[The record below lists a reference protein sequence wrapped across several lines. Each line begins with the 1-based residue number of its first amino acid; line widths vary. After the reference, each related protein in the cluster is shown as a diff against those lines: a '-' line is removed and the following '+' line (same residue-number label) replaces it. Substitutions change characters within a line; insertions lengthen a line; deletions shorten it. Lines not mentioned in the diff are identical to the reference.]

1 MLSFYGY
8 PREDGYWT
16 LFYNEEHIP
25 ETIKNSVVLINVEE
39 KPADGNEYVLRRN
52 PTSGDFYWEPIYPV
66 LPEDEELPINEPSEE
81 VPPQLQVSVEEMQ
94 AQILLNTEYLV
105 SRIELGLGGK

>member
-1 MLSFYGY
+1 MTGYAYPNGDDSYALFYDVGSIPDSIRPKIEQIVIPEGTGILRKKEDGSFYY
-8 PREDGYWT
+8 EPFPT
-16 LFYNEEHIP
+16 
-25 ETIKNSVVLINVEE
+25 VEE
-39 KPADGNEYVLRRN
+39 P
-52 PTSGDFYWEPIYPV
+52 
-66 LPEDEELPINEPSEE
+66 PINEPSEE

>member
-1 MLSFYGY
+1 MIGYAHHNGDGSYALFFDINHVPEWMRPKIEEMTVPEGTGILRKKEDGSFYY
-8 PREDGYWT
+8 
-16 LFYNEEHIP
+16 
-25 ETIKNSVVLINVEE
+25 
-39 KPADGNEYVLRRN
+39 
-52 PTSGDFYWEPIYPV
+52 EPFQSDKEP
-66 LPEDEELPINEPSEE
+66 PINEPSEE

>member
-1 MLSFYGY
+1 MQQVYGYENENGEWTVFFVMEGVPDSLKQDVIEIEVPDDGVGILRRAKDGSFYY
-8 PREDGYWT
+8 EPFPT
-16 LFYNEEHIP
+16 
-25 ETIKNSVVLINVEE
+25 VEE
-39 KPADGNEYVLRRN
+39 P
-52 PTSGDFYWEPIYPV
+52 
-66 LPEDEELPINEPSEE
+66 PINEPSEE